1 MKPLSFIILFLL
13 SLHLSAQKQALY
25 YFDKEFKEFTGK
37 FPPLNVM
44 GKKGKFEEE
53 VVEKFGKSKRRVYRF
68 PLNSGLIFDNTK
80 IENFITGS
88 YGIEMYFKYDDG
100 SMLLYNQI
108 LGDDLANKQGKYVH
122 LVTTR
127 NQKTKKVNIF
137 IDGKIRF
144 DFVDSD
150 NQMEMDKNAQVTFFA
165 DSGRATTS
173 GTVAMI
179 KLYDFFIDTPT
190 AQNLFKAFTESSDEN
205 SSSPLGV
212 LKNLYF
218 LQSLP
223 ILLPES
229 TPELEKIYDFL
240 SQNPALKIELQGHT
254 DNQGDFGLNLKL
266 SKDRAETIK
275 KYLVERGISQNRI
288 KTKGFGST
296 LPIVNNVNELSRSKN
311 RRVELVVEK

>member
-1 MKPLSFIILFLL
+1 MKPLSFIILFFL
-13 SLHLSAQKQALY
+13 SLNISAQKQALY
-25 YFDKEFKEFTGK
+25 YFDKELKEFTGK

-44 GKKGKFEEE
+44 GGKGKFEEE
-53 VVEKFGKSKRRVYRF
+53 VVEKFGKTSRKVYRF

-80 IENFITGS
+80 IQNFITGS

-108 LGDDLANKQGKYVH
+108 MGDDLANKQGKYVH

-127 NQKTKKVNIF
+127 NQITKKVNIF

-144 DFVDSD
+144 DFADSD

-165 DSGRATTS
+165 DSGRTTTS

-190 AQNLFKAFTESSDEN
+190 AQNLFKAFTESADEN
-205 SSSPLGV
+205 SNSPLGV

-229 TPELEKIYDFL
+229 TPELEKIDNFL

-254 DNQGDFGLNLKL
+254 DNQGDFDLNLKL

-296 LPIVNNVNELSRSKN
+296 LPIASNANELTRSKN

>member
-1 MKPLSFIILFLL
+1 MKPASFVLFFLF
-13 SLHLSAQKQALY
+13 SFHLSAQNQALY

-37 FPPLNVM
+37 YPPLDIM
-44 GKKGKFEEE
+44 GNQGKFEEE
-53 VVEKFGKSKRRVYRF
+53 VVEKFGKSKRKVYRF
-68 PLNSGLIFDNTK
+68 PLNSGLTFDNTK
-80 IENFITGS
+80 IQNFITGS

-100 SMLLYNQI
+100 SMLLYNQL

-127 NQKTKKVNIF
+127 NQKTKKVLVF

-144 DFVDSD
+144 DFADTD
-150 NQMEMDKNAQVTFFA
+150 NQMEMNKDAKVTFFA
-165 DSGRATTS
+165 DSGRTTTS

-179 KLYDFFIDTPT
+179 KLYDFFIDAPT
-190 AQNLFKAFTESSDEN
+190 AQNLFKPFTEN
-205 SSSPLGV
+205 SEESTNSPLGV

-218 LQSLP
+218 VQSLP

-229 TPELEKIYDFL
+229 TPEIDNIYDFL
-240 SQNPALKIELQGHT
+240 SKNSDIKIELQGHT
-254 DNQGDFGLNLKL
+254 DNQGDFDLNLKL
-266 SKDRAETIK
+266 SKDRAEAIK
-275 KYLVERGISQNRI
+275 KFLIERGIAKERI

-296 LPIVNNVNELSRSKN
+296 MPIASNVNELTRSKN

>member
-13 SLHLSAQKQALY
+13 SLYSAAQKQAFY
-25 YFDKEFKEFTGK
+25 YFDKEFGEFTGK
-37 FPPLNVM
+37 FPPLNIM
-44 GKKGKFEEE
+44 GEKGKFDEEI
-53 VVEKFGKSKRRVYRF
+53 VKKFGKTKRKVYRF
-68 PLNSGLIFDNTK
+68 PLNSGLVFDNTK

-127 NQKTKKVNIF
+127 NQQTKRVNIF

-150 NQMEMDKNAQVTFFA
+150 NQMEMDKSAQVTFFA
-165 DSGRATTS
+165 DSGRTTTS

-190 AQNLFKAFTESSDEN
+190 AQNLFKAFTETSDEN
-205 SSSPLGV
+205 TSSPLGV

-218 LQSLP
+218 VQSLP

-240 SQNPALKIELQGHT
+240 SQSPAIKIELQGHT
-254 DNQGDFGLNLKL
+254 DNQGDFDLNLKL

-275 KYLVERGISQNRI
+275 KYLVEKGISSNRI

-296 LPIVNNVNELSRSKN
+296 IPIASNVNELTRSKN

>member
-1 MKPLSFIILFLL
+1 MKTLPFVFLFLV

-25 YFDKEFKEFTGK
+25 YFDKEFKEFTDK
-37 FPPLNVM
+37 YPPLNVM
-44 GKKGKFEEE
+44 GEKGKFEEE
-53 VVEKFGKSKRRVYRF
+53 IIEKFGKSKRKVYRF
-68 PLNSGLIFDNTK
+68 PLNSGLVFDNTK
-80 IENFITGS
+80 IQNFITGS
-88 YGIEMYFKYDDG
+88 YGIEMYYKYDDG

-127 NQKTKKVNIF
+127 SQQTKKVNIF

-150 NQMEMDKNAQVTFFA
+150 NQMEMDKSAKVTFFA
-165 DSGRATTS
+165 DSGSTTTS

-179 KLYDFFIDTPT
+179 KLYDYFIDAPT
-190 AQNLFKAFTESSDEN
+190 AQNIFKAFIESSDEN
-205 SSSPLGV
+205 VSSPSGI

-218 LQSLP
+218 VQSLP

-240 SQNPALKIELQGHT
+240 TKNPAIKIELQGHT
-254 DNQGDFGLNLKL
+254 DNQGDFDLNLKL

-275 KYLVERGISQNRI
+275 KYLVKNGISENRI

-296 LPIVNNVNELSRSKN
+296 MPIASNANEFTRSKN

>member
-1 MKPLSFIILFLL
+1 MKSLSFIVLFLL
-13 SLHLSAQKQALY
+13 SLYSTAQKQAFY
-25 YFDKEFKEFTGK
+25 YFDKEFGEFTGK
-37 FPPLNVM
+37 FPPLNIM
-44 GKKGKFEEE
+44 GERGKFDEEI
-53 VVEKFGKSKRRVYRF
+53 VEKFGKTKRKVYRF

-108 LGDDLANKQGKYVH
+108 LGDDLANKQAKYVH

-127 NQKTKKVNIF
+127 NQQSKRVNIF

-165 DSGRATTS
+165 DSGRTTTS

-190 AQNLFKAFTESSDEN
+190 AQNLFKAFTETSDEN
-205 SSSPLGV
+205 ASSPLGV

-218 LQSLP
+218 VQSLP

-229 TPELEKIYDFL
+229 TPELERIYDFL
-240 SQNPALKIELQGHT
+240 SQSPAIKIELQGHT
-254 DNQGDFGLNLKL
+254 DNQGDFDLNLKL

-275 KYLVERGISQNRI
+275 KYLVEKGISSNRI

-296 LPIVNNVNELSRSKN
+296 MSIASNASELTRSKN